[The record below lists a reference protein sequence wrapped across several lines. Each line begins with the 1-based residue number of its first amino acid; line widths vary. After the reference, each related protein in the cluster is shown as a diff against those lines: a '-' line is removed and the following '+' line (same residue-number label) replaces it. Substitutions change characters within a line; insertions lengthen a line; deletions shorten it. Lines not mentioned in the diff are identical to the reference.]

1 MLVQCL
7 MSNVQCLMSSV
18 QCPMSNVQCPMSNVH
33 GHSRP
38 PLKKHPSNTDRIMM
52 DTVWIISSASLV
64 VLMQAS
70 FLCSEFG
77 LAPLSIGL
85 AVLTGTIATHL
96 IHRVTALRGAV
107 HSELDA
113 ETFCKHRFQEIAQR
127 QQVEQEL
134 QAAKEKAEAA
144 NRTKSQF
151 LANMSHE
158 LRTPMN
164 AIIGYS
170 EMLQEDVIELQQT
183 HFLPDLQKIHAA
195 GTHLLGLINDILD
208 LSKIEAGKTELFL
221 ESFDIAQLIEEVA
234 YTLKPPIT
242 QNHNQLIVCCP
253 ETIGC
258 INADL
263 TKVRQVLF
271 NLLSNAAKFTEN
283 GTITLTIEK
292 KSEVLSSEL
301 STDRLNHFTP
311 HSSPLTPHSSL
322 LFRVSDTGIG
332 MTPQQS
338 ATLFD
343 PFTQADTSTTRK
355 YGGTGLGLAI
365 SRHFVRMMGGD
376 ISVESALDQ
385 GSTFTVSLPVASERV
400 SDRESDLINVL

>member
-1 MLVQCL
+1 
-7 MSNVQCLMSSV
+7 
-18 QCPMSNVQCPMSNVH
+18 
-33 GHSRP
+33 
-38 PLKKHPSNTDRIMM
+38 M
-52 DTVWIISSASLV
+52 DTIKINHSAIKKFAHLNRSTLLFWAGYGLMVGLLTGLFLLTSSHSIS
-64 VLMQAS
+64 
-70 FLCSEFG
+70 
-77 LAPLSIGL
+77 PLL
-85 AVLTGTIATHL
+85 AVLMGAIATHL
-96 IHRVTALRGAV
+96 IHPLLDLRDHFKAQFNLEV
-107 HSELDA
+107 
-113 ETFCKHRFQEIAQR
+113 ETCCCENCRENCRETTER

-170 EMLQEDVIELQQT
+170 EMLQEEAIELQQA
-183 HFLPDLQKIHAA
+183 HLLPDLQKIHAA
-195 GTHLLGLINDILD
+195 GKHLLALINDILD

-221 ESFDIAQLIEEVA
+221 ESFDVAQLIEEVA
-234 YTLKPPIT
+234 YTLQPLIT
-242 QNHNQLIVCCP
+242 QNHNQLILHCP
-253 ETIGC
+253 DTIGYL
-258 INADL
+258 NADL

-292 KSEVLSSEL
+292 KPEALSSKL
-301 STDRLNHFTP
+301 FNPKLNP
-311 HSSPLTPHSSL
+311 HSSLLTPHSSL
-322 LFRVSDTGIG
+322 LTPHSLLLFRITDTGIG
-332 MTPQQS
+332 MPPEQS

-343 PFTQADTSTTRK
+343 PFTQADTSTTRR

-376 ISVESALDQ
+376 IQVESILDQ
-385 GSTFTVSLPVASERV
+385 GSTFTVLLPIAHSSPLLDGSKPDPTLVGAL
-400 SDRESDLINVL
+400 DLI

>member
-1 MLVQCL
+1 
-7 MSNVQCLMSSV
+7 
-18 QCPMSNVQCPMSNVH
+18 
-33 GHSRP
+33 
-38 PLKKHPSNTDRIMM
+38 MM
-52 DTVWIISSASLV
+52 DTVWLISSASLV
-64 VLMQAS
+64 FSLQAG
-70 FLCSEFG
+70 FLCLQSG
-77 LAPLSIGL
+77 LARHQNHSSVLTNFSSFALFFWTGYGLMVGSLMGLVLLTAKSPLSNSLL
-85 AVLTGTIATHL
+85 AVLTGAIGTHL
-96 IHRVTALRGAV
+96 IHRFVALRGTV
-107 HSELDA
+107 QSDLDA
-113 ETFCKHRFQEIAQR
+113 EALFTPLFQEITQR
-127 QQVEQEL
+127 KQVEQEL

-170 EMLQEDVIELQQT
+170 EMLQEDAIEFQQT

-195 GTHLLGLINDILD
+195 GKHLLGLINDILD

-234 YTLKPPIT
+234 YTLEPLIT
-242 QNHNQLIVCCP
+242 QNHNRLILHCP
-253 ETIGC
+253 ETIGGL
-258 INADL
+258 NADL
-263 TKVRQVLF
+263 TKVRQILL

-283 GTITLTIEK
+283 GTITLTVER
-292 KSEVLSSEL
+292 SSE
-301 STDRLNHFTP
+301 SP
-311 HSSPLTPHSSL
+311 SSSLLTPHSSL

-332 MTPQQS
+332 MTPEQS

-376 ISVESALDQ
+376 IFVESELGQ
-385 GSTFTVSLPVASERV
+385 GSTFTVSLPIAAAKVLP
-400 SDRESDLINVL
+400 DRQSDLIHVP